1 MILFCQLY
9 FIKTLPNCVSLHGR
23 SCSVL
28 TCVCS
33 SPVSVLLLYRTLRSP
48 EEGRPHSPR
57 LHFSGLLPCPSM
69 LLPASLLVCLLLIL
83 QHSSRPLHP
92 LGANPYSTS
101 LPTESGW
108 GPSTGLNWWEP
119 LTPRGHNKWCLFGM
133 VWCAQVLLCSVH
145 PNCIAVAI
153 K

>member
-69 LLPASLLVCLLLIL
+69 FLPVPLLVCLLLIL
-83 QHSSRPLHP
+83 LHSSRPLHP
-92 LGANPYSTS
+92 LGGQPLLYLPPHRVWLRPEHWTELMGTPY
-101 LPTESGW
+101 P
-108 GPSTGLNWWEP
+108 
-119 LTPRGHNKWCLFGM
+119 
-133 VWCAQVLLCSVH
+133 
-145 PNCIAVAI
+145 
-153 K
+153 